1 MKESVAVPGG
11 GAGEA
16 RENEMD
22 LLNGKKGLV
31 FGVANERSY
40 AWHISK
46 ALIDH
51 GAHCSFGV
59 LPGEKMRARA
69 RLAIE
74 ALALKEEWMMPC
86 DCSKDEDLY
95 RVFDAY
101 ERDHGQLDFLVHSIA
116 YADKSWLRPGVFA
129 GTPREVFMQAMDISV
144 YSLVTMA
151 ERARPLMK
159 AAGGG
164 SILSM
169 SYLGAERA
177 IPGYN
182 VMGVAKAALE
192 ASTRYLAL
200 DLGEDNIRVNA
211 ISGGPLRTLAASAI
225 KGFKTLLNH
234 DARRSPL
241 GRNVSGGDVG
251 GTAVYLVS
259 DLANGVTGETIYVD
273 CGSGMVGL

>member
-1 MKESVAVPGG
+1 
-11 GAGEA
+11 
-16 RENEMD
+16 MD
-22 LLNGKKGLV
+22 LLQGKQGLV

-46 ALIDH
+46 SLIDH
-51 GAHCSFGV
+51 GADCAFGV
-59 LPGEKMRARA
+59 LPGDKMRARA

-74 ALALKEEWMMPC
+74 NLKLREEWVHPC
-86 DCSKDEDLY
+86 DCSNDEDLF
-95 RVFDAY
+95 RIFDAY
-101 ERDHGQLDFLVHSIA
+101 ARDHDRLDFLIHSIA
-116 YADKSWLRPGVFA
+116 YADKSWLQPGAFP
-129 GTPREVFMQAMDISV
+129 GTPRNVFMQAMDISV

-151 ERARPLMK
+151 ERARPMMK
-159 AAGGG
+159 ESGGG

-192 ASTRYLAL
+192 ASTRYLAN
-200 DLGEDNIRVNA
+200 DMGEDNIRVNS
-211 ISGGPLRTLAASAI
+211 ISGGPLKTLAAAAI
-225 KGFKTLLNH
+225 KGFKSLLSH

-241 GRNVSGGDVG
+241 ARNVTGSDVG

-259 DLANGVTGETIYVD
+259 DLGAGVTGETIHVD
-273 CGSGMVGL
+273 CGASMVGF